1 MGEKKNY
8 KILFVED
15 EKNLLLLYR
24 KEFEKEHY
32 EILTATSAE
41 EGLKIL
47 DENPDID
54 VVVLDIKMKGMSGLE
69 ALAKIAR
76 SRKDVGLIIATAY
89 SSFQEDFTS
98 WLADAYIVKS
108 PDFISELKRE
118 VKRVLKEKKK

>member
-1 MGEKKNY
+1 MEKKRP

-24 KEFEKEHY
+24 KEFEKEDY

-41 EGLKIL
+41 EGLEIL
-47 DENPDID
+47 DKQPDID

-69 ALAKIAR
+69 ALARIAR
-76 SRKDVGLIIATAY
+76 SRKNIGLILATAY

-118 VKRVLKEKKK
+118 IKRVLEEKRK

>member
-1 MGEKKNY
+1 MEKKRP

-24 KEFEKEHY
+24 KEFEKEDY

-41 EGLKIL
+41 EGLEIL
-47 DENPDID
+47 DREPDID

-69 ALAKIAR
+69 ALARIAR
-76 SRKDVGLIIATAY
+76 SRKNIGLILATAY

-118 VKRVLKEKKK
+118 IKRVLEEKRK

>member
-1 MGEKKNY
+1 MEEKP

-15 EKNLLLLYR
+15 EKNLLLLYK
-24 KEFEKEHY
+24 KEFEKENY

-41 EGLKIL
+41 EGLEIL
-47 DENPDID
+47 EKNPDID

-69 ALAKIAR
+69 ALARIAR
-76 SRKDVGLIIATAY
+76 TRKNIGLILATAY

-108 PDFISELKRE
+108 PDFISELKQE
-118 VKRVLKEKKK
+118 IKRVLEEKKR

>member
-1 MGEKKNY
+1 MEKKKP

-15 EKNLLLLYR
+15 EKNLLLLYK
-24 KEFEKEHY
+24 KEFEKEDY

-41 EGLKIL
+41 EGLEIIEKQ
-47 DENPDID
+47 PDID

-69 ALAKIAR
+69 ALARIAR
-76 SRKDVGLIIATAY
+76 SRKNIGLILATAY

-118 VKRVLKEKKK
+118 IKRVLEEKKK

>member
-1 MGEKKNY
+1 MEKKRP

-24 KEFEKEHY
+24 KEFEKENY

-41 EGLKIL
+41 EGLDIIEKT
-47 DENPDID
+47 PDID

-69 ALAKIAR
+69 ALARIAR
-76 SRKDVGLIIATAY
+76 SRKNIGLILATAY

-98 WLADAYIVKS
+98 WLADAYVVKS

-118 VKRVLKEKKK
+118 VKRVLEEKRK

>member
-1 MGEKKNY
+1 MENKKP

-15 EKNLLLLYR
+15 EKNLLLLYK
-24 KEFEKEHY
+24 KEFEKEDY

-41 EGLKIL
+41 EGLNIL
-47 DENPDID
+47 EKHPDID
-54 VVVLDIKMKGMSGLE
+54 IVVLDIKMKGMSGLE
-69 ALAKIAR
+69 ALARIAR
-76 SRKDVGLIIATAY
+76 SRKNIGLILATAY

-118 VKRVLKEKKK
+118 IKRVLEEKRK

>member
-1 MGEKKNY
+1 MDEKKTP

-15 EKNLLLLYR
+15 EENLLLLYR
-24 KEFEKEHY
+24 KEFEKENY

-47 DENPDID
+47 NKNPDID
-54 VVVLDIKMKGMSGLE
+54 IVVLDIKMKGMSGLE

-76 SRKDVGLIIATAY
+76 SRKEVGLIIATAY
-89 SSFQEDFTS
+89 SSFQGDFTS

-118 VKRVLKEKKK
+118 VKRIMEEKKK